1 MAWKDYFAFSK
12 RQRNGVLVLLTLI
25 LVAMIILVITDF
37 LPPSPST
44 VDLYSFK
51 SDMAK
56 VKFKHT
62 DSARQA
68 IMHETDKQ
76 NETKPVQGSFI
87 EINTADSADFMRFP
101 MIKPKVARTIVRFR
115 DALGGYYSK
124 EQLLQVYGMDTACY
138 YSMINDINLDIS
150 KVEKININT
159 ATEKDMAYH
168 PYIRK
173 KLAKAIYDYR
183 KENGGFKD
191 IKEIM
196 KVDGMDNEVYSKLS
210 PYLSITK

>member
-62 DSARQA
+62 DSVRQI
-68 IMHETDKQ
+68 IMQEVDKQ

-101 MIKPKVARTIVRFR
+101 LMHPKVARTIVRFR

-138 YSMINDINLDIS
+138 YSMINEINLDVS
-150 KVEKININT
+150 KVEKININK
-159 ATEKDMAYH
+159 ATEKDMAHH

-191 IKEIM
+191 IKEII

>member
-44 VDLYSFK
+44 VDLSSLK

-62 DSARQA
+62 DSTRQI
-68 IMHETDKQ
+68 IMQEVDEQIK
-76 NETKPVQGSFI
+76 TKPAQGSFI

-159 ATEKDMAYH
+159 ATEKDMAHH

-196 KVDGMDNEVYSKLS
+196 KLDGMDNEVYSKLS

>member
-1 MAWKDYFAFSK
+1 MTWKDYFAFSK

-25 LVAMIILVITDF
+25 LVAMIILIITDF
-37 LPPSPST
+37 LPPSPATENLS
-44 VDLYSFK
+44 SFK

-76 NETKPVQGSFI
+76 NETKPVQGFTI

-101 MIKPKVARTIVRFR
+101 LINPKVARTIVRFR

-150 KVEKININT
+150 KVEKININK
-159 ATEKDMAYH
+159 ATEKDMAHH

-196 KVDGMDNEVYSKLS
+196 KVDGMDKDLYSKLS